1 MPGSEEKNTEA
12 LPERIRELPEQFES
26 HSLMELC
33 DWLNERGCLLLAIS
47 DKPKEA
53 SMPHQRWHKGML
65 PVHRTPTHAVGTSI
79 RERLDALN

>member
-1 MPGSEEKNTEA
+1 M
-12 LPERIRELPEQFES
+12 
-26 HSLMELC
+26 
-33 DWLNERGCLLLAIS
+33 S

-65 PVHRTPTHAVGTSI
+65 PVHRTPTHAVGNSI